1 MKNWMSLNK
10 SIHNWTMPLT
20 LWSILLFMA
29 GCSGKQQSAENK
41 EKSDEVE
48 ILEVEQAKVDF
59 QQKPGE
65 LLITIGGEPFATY
78 VYEDQEITRPYFAHV
93 KTGCGIQVTR
103 NHPPTTDD
111 PQDHA
116 TFHPGIWLSFGD
128 INGNDYWRIKSKV
141 EHEMFVE
148 QPIGGTG
155 DGSFSVRNYY
165 MSTDGSERI
174 LAEVV
179 KYSIKVRPSGILL
192 LANSTFSSASGDF
205 TFGDQEEMGLG
216 IRVNTQIS
224 VQYGQGSITN
234 AEGMKNGEGTWGKSS
249 EWIDYG
255 GIIDG
260 NYVGMTI
267 MPDPDNFRPSW
278 FHARDYGFI
287 AANPFGREAMKQGDK
302 SAVKVKQGEDFHLGF
317 GVFVYCNAEGNK
329 VDIPQAYQD
338 YLQVR

>member
-1 MKNWMSLNK
+1 MSLNK
-10 SIHNWTMPLT
+10 FTCRWIMPFTMWTIT
-20 LWSILLFMA
+20 LYTSA
-29 GCSGKQQSAENK
+29 CSGNNKTVENHK
-41 EKSDEVE
+41 ESDQTE
-48 ILEVEQAKVDF
+48 IPGVEQVKIDF

-65 LLITIGGEPFATY
+65 LLITIDDEPFASY
-78 VYEDQEITRPYFAHV
+78 IYEDQEITRPYFAHV
-93 KTGCGIQVTR
+93 KTRCGIQVTR
-103 NHPPTTDD
+103 NHPPSKDD

-148 QPIGGTG
+148 QPQGGTG
-155 DGSFSVRNYY
+155 EGSFAVRNYY
-165 MSTDGSERI
+165 MSSDGKERV
-174 LAEVV
+174 LAELV

-192 LANSTFSSASGDF
+192 LANSTFSSTSGDF

-234 AEGMKNGEGTWGKSS
+234 EEGMKDGEGTWGKSS
-249 EWIDYG
+249 DWIDYS

-260 NYVGMTI
+260 KYVGMTI

-287 AANPFGREAMKQGDK
+287 AANPFGREAMKQGEK

-317 GVFVYCNAEGNK
+317 GVFVYCNAAGNK
-329 VDIPQAYQD
+329 VNIPRAYED

>member
-1 MKNWMSLNK
+1 MKNRMNSKYSIRRWM
-10 SIHNWTMPLT
+10 MPLT
-20 LWSILLFMA
+20 FWSTILLMA
-29 GCSGKQQSAENK
+29 GCSGRYQSAENK
-41 EKSDEVE
+41 EKSNQGET
-48 ILEVEQAKVDF
+48 LEAGKSRVDF

-65 LLITIGGEPFATY
+65 LLITIGGKPFATY

-93 KTGCGIQVTR
+93 KTRCGIQVTR
-103 NHPPTTDD
+103 NHPPATDD

-141 EHEMFVE
+141 EHEMFIE
-148 QPIGGTG
+148 QPVGGIG

-165 MSTDGSERI
+165 MSSDGKERI
-174 LAEVV
+174 LAERV
-179 KYSIKVRPSGILL
+179 KYSIKVRPSGIFLM
-192 LANSTFSSASGDF
+192 ANSTFSSASGDF

-224 VQYGQGSITN
+224 VQYGQGNITN
-234 AEGMKNGEGTWGKSS
+234 AEGMKDGEGTWGKSS
-249 EWIDYG
+249 KWIDYS
-255 GIIDG
+255 GIIDD
-260 NYVGMTI
+260 NYVGMAI

-317 GVFVYCNAEGNK
+317 GIFVYCNAKGNK
-329 VDIPQAYQD
+329 VDISRAYED
-338 YLQVR
+338 YLQVK